1 MGVPQGSILGL
12 ILFNIFLSDLFFV
25 VDNADF
31 ASYADD
37 NAIYDAGD
45 NIEEVIFSLQE
56 YSKKLFKWFAD
67 NQMKT
72 NEEKCN
78 CKCK

>member
-56 YSKKLFKWFAD
+56 YSKKLFKWFTD